1 MMDEGEEPSSEVVA
15 KYVSDLI
22 KESVENAIT
31 TIMKNEEVKWKIVR
45 KTDIGLG
52 HEKSNKIRKESTQR

>member
-1 MMDEGEEPSSEVVA
+1 MRMMDEGEEPSSEVVA

-31 TIMKNEEVKWKIVR
+31 TIMKNEEVK
-45 KTDIGLG
+45 
-52 HEKSNKIRKESTQR
+52 